1 MTHPSLLFYVV
12 FSIRLFEKIK
22 QELND
27 KARKRGES
35 LMVEL
40 DEKETVLIDVGL
52 LREALQTENFDQFR
66 AEFVELHSYDQAQ
79 FFAQLSEDLR
89 TIFYHYVSPVE
100 MAELFENLEIDEED
114 YEKLLAEMDPLYV
127 ADMLS
132 SMYADNAADVLNEL
146 NEAQAV
152 SYMTMMDNEA
162 AQEVQE
168 LLNYEEY
175 TAGSIM
181 TTEFIAVESDDTVRS
196 AIKILKHDA
205 HEAETIYYIYVVDAN
220 QKLLGVL
227 SLRTLIVAEDDAVIA
242 DLMEDRVVSVLVSED
257 QEEVAHKIRDYN
269 LLAVPVVDEGNRL
282 LGIITVDDII
292 DVMDEEASD
301 DYSKLAGAPDLDRS
315 VKNPFMIAKTRLPWL
330 IILLFLG
337 LMTASLIGR
346 FEETL
351 SQKAIL
357 AIFIPLIGGMAGNT
371 GTQALAVVVR
381 GIATGDLEESKWKL
395 VMREAGAGLI
405 IGATCGVLITGIV
418 YVWQH
423 SLILGMLVGISL
435 FMTLIVATMAG
446 SLVPLIMH
454 KMKIDPAV
462 ASGPFI
468 STINDIISI
477 LIYFGLATTFMKYL
491 L

>member
-1 MTHPSLLFYVV
+1 MTELE
-12 FSIRLFEKIK
+12 EK
-22 QELND
+22 D
-27 KARKRGES
+27 T
-35 LMVEL
+35 M
-40 DEKETVLIDVGL
+40 LINVGL
-52 LREALQTENFDQFR
+52 LIEALKTENFDQFR

-79 FFAQLSEDLR
+79 FFEQLPEELR
-89 TIFYHYVSPVE
+89 KVFYHYVSPKE

-114 YEKLLAEMDPLYV
+114 YEKLLAEMDPIYV

-146 NEAQAV
+146 DDAKAV

-162 AQEVQE
+162 AQEVQG
-168 LLNYEEY
+168 LLHYAEY

-181 TTEFIAVESDDTVRS
+181 TTEFIAVESNDT
-196 AIKILKHDA
+196 ALTAMKILKTEAHD
-205 HEAETIYYIYVVDAN
+205 AETIYYIFVTDAHK
-220 QKLLGVL
+220 KLLGVL
-227 SLRTLIVAEDDAVIA
+227 SLRTLIVAPDDAIIA
-242 DLMEDRVVSVLVSED
+242 DIMEDRVVAVLVTED

-269 LLAVPVVDEGNRL
+269 FLAVPVVDEDNRL

-301 DYSKLAGAPDLDRS
+301 DYSKLAGVPDLDR
-315 VKNPFMIAKTRLPWL
+315 VTKNPFTIAKSRLPWL

-357 AIFIPLIGGMAGNT
+357 AVFIPLIGGMAGNT
-371 GTQALAVVVR
+371 GTQALAIVVR
-381 GIATGDLEESKWKL
+381 GIATGDLEEESKWKL
-395 VMREAGAGLI
+395 VLREGGAGLI
-405 IGATCGVLITGIV
+405 IGATCGLVVTGII

-423 SLILGMLVGISL
+423 SLILGILVGISL
-435 FMTLIVATMAG
+435 FMTLIVATVAG
-446 SLVPLIMH
+446 TLVPLAMN

-468 STINDIISI
+468 STINDLISI
-477 LIYFGLATTFMKYL
+477 FIYFGLATMFMQYL